1 MEIFPSKFSENAT
14 LTSFCKDLFLFW
26 KHFISQIFRN
36 IFGEVT
42 QPFIQ
47 RFAITQQLLSFWGF
61 SPKRF
66 VSLNHLQQPSRNLFS
81 GTVLQIDGKYCWNY
95 SDFLC
100 AKIVTTILNIFLQN
114 LHSRNKKVITIFIR
128 NEKSHIKYLDIDF
141 RINLVWQTKDIFQV
155 YFVTFCISVSRV
167 AFAKSGF
174 VHSKIIVSRNFNFC
188 DISSFSYSDKKK
200 LNPKMDF
207 RGKIIIWAMTKTGYS
222 LR

>member
-26 KHFISQIFRN
+26 KHFIWQIFRN

-47 RFAITQQLLSFWGF
+47 RFAITQQLLSFRGF

-66 VSLNHLQQPSRNLFS
+66 VSLNHLQPPSRNFFS
-81 GTVLQIDGKYCWNY
+81 GTVLQIDGKILLKLRWLFVRENCYNY
-95 SDFLC
+95 FEH
-100 AKIVTTILNIFLQN
+100 FLQN

-188 DISSFSYSDKKK
+188 DISSFSYSDKKNRIQK
-200 LNPKMDF
+200 WTLEV
-207 RGKIIIWAMTKTGYS
+207 R
-222 LR
+222 

>member
-1 MEIFPSKFSENAT
+1 MKTPLWRVFVKICFCFGNTLFGRFFVTFSG
-14 LTSFCKDLFLFW
+14 K
-26 KHFISQIFRN
+26 
-36 IFGEVT
+36 
-42 QPFIQ
+42 
-47 RFAITQQLLSFWGF
+47 
-61 SPKRF
+61 
-66 VSLNHLQQPSRNLFS
+66 SRNLLFKDLRLLNNFWVFGAS
-81 GTVLQIDGKYCWNY
+81 VLKDLSLWIICNNHRGIYSVALCFKLTEKYCWNY
-95 SDFLC
+95 GDFLC

-188 DISSFSYSDKKK
+188 DISSFSYSDKKNWIQK
-200 LNPKMDF
+200 WTLEV
-207 RGKIIIWAMTKTGYS
+207 R
-222 LR
+222 